1 LTVSSLLPKSSRTV
15 QIPWNTTLVIP
26 GGCKLSTYIPP
37 LPTETHLSDNNFT
50 TTYSYA
56 SCVRKMGDVTGD
68 RVVDIND
75 VIAVWQ
81 HQFTNIAQ
89 YDLDADT
96 PIPLVDID
104 DLVLAYIHQFT

>member
-1 LTVSSLLPKSSRTV
+1 M
-15 QIPWNTTLVIP
+15 QIPWNTTLVNP

-50 TTYSYA
+50 ATYSYT

-75 VIAVWQ
+75 LIAVWQ

-89 YDLDADT
+89 YDVTGDT
-96 PIPLVDID
+96 PVPIVDIH
-104 DLVLAYIHQFT
+104 DLVLTYTHQFT